1 MSDHGSG
8 PLFSFGALKQDLRFA
23 VRMLA
28 KSPLFTGIVVVT
40 LALGIGLN
48 TAVFAAVEAMLLRPA
63 PGVRASD
70 EIVQLYRSWPG
81 DQPWGSNSVPHYM
94 DLRKRT
100 TDVFSGVA
108 FWSFEFVSITADG
121 PPQLAFAQM
130 ASANLFSVLGVRAE
144 RGRLFTA
151 DEDDGRGAHPVIVL
165 SQGGW
170 QNLFGRDPGVIG
182 REVPINGQNVT
193 IVGVVEP
200 AFRGPMPMVQPEF
213 WIPLMQLTQVRPGS
227 TSLDNRGNNFG
238 NVVARLSPGTTPAQ
252 ALARVEA
259 VNAELTAEFPD
270 DYEDSGITLVKADE
284 AGIHPMFRGAQMGL
298 SAVVMIVVAI
308 LLLIACV
315 NVANLF
321 LARARDRAREMAIRL
336 ALGARRAAL
345 IRQLLVESLLFSAV
359 AGVAGLLVAIWAIG
373 ITNQVEMPVDIDF
386 SPDLRL
392 SPMVL
397 AFALGASVITGIVFG
412 LAPALQAT
420 RPSVVP
426 ALKGEAPAGE
436 GRSRMSRGLV
446 VAQMALSLVLLICA
460 GLFLTN
466 LRSATALDKGFVS
479 SNLLLAD
486 LDPSLQGY
494 SRAKTEEFYRR
505 LDEGLRADPLVRAVT
520 RIDQV
525 PLGPGN
531 SDRGV
536 EIPGYVSAEN
546 ERMNINYSS
555 VGPGYFTAMGIPLRS
570 GREFTA
576 QDDSGSL
583 RALVINERFVERF
596 WPGQEAVGKIVRTAG
611 REYTVV
617 GVVPT
622 GKYLRLGEDPTAFM
636 YFPQAQVWSAGM
648 SLVIRTTGE
657 PQAMI
662 PALRSA
668 VGGLDSNLPLA
679 NIRTMERH
687 LGFSLLPARLTG
699 WALGIFGALGLL
711 LASVGIYGVMAYS
724 VSQRT
729 REIGIRMAIGADASD
744 VIKLVMRQGLTL
756 VVVGAVIGL
765 LASLAAAKLL
775 GSVLYGGN
783 ALDPMT
789 FTLVPLVL
797 IGVATVATFAPAR
810 RAALVDPAIT
820 LRSD

>member
-1 MSDHGSG
+1 MTDQQSG
-8 PLFSFGALKQDLRFA
+8 PLFSFGALKQDLRFG
-23 VRMLA
+23 VRMVR

-48 TAVFAAVEAMLLRPA
+48 TAVFAAVEAMLLRPT
-63 PGVRASD
+63 PGVRASG

-100 TDVFSGVA
+100 TDVFTGVA
-108 FWSFEFVSITADG
+108 FWSFEFVSITAGG

-151 DEDDGRGAHPVIVL
+151 DEDEGRGAHPVIVL

-170 QNLFGRDPGVIG
+170 QNLFGRDPDIIG
-182 REVPINGQNVT
+182 REVPVNGQNVT
-193 IVGVVEP
+193 IVGIVEP

-213 WIPLMQLTQVRPGS
+213 WIPLMQLTQVRPNS

-238 NVVARLSPGTTPAQ
+238 NVVARLAPGVSEEQ
-252 ALARVEA
+252 ALAKVEA

-270 DYEDSGITLVKADE
+270 AYEDTGVTLVKADE
-284 AGIHPMFRGAQMGL
+284 AGIHPMFRGAQVGL
-298 SAVVMIVVAI
+298 SAVVMVVVAI

-345 IRQLLVESLLFSAV
+345 VRQLLVESLLFSAI
-359 AGVAGLLVAIWAIG
+359 AGVAGLLVATWAIG
-373 ITNQVEMPVDIDF
+373 ITNTVEMPVDIDF

-397 AFALGASVITGIVFG
+397 LFALGATFLTGIVFG

-426 ALKGEAPAGE
+426 ALKGEAPAGG

-494 SRAKTEEFYRR
+494 SRANTEEFYRR
-505 LDEGLRADPLVRAVT
+505 LDERLLADPQVRAVT

-555 VGPGYFTAMGIPLRS
+555 VGPGYFAAMGIPLRS

-583 RALVINERFVERF
+583 RALVVNERFVERF
-596 WPGQEAVGKIVRTAG
+596 WPGQEAVGRIVKTGG

-622 GKYLRLGEDPTAFM
+622 GKYLRLGEDPTPFM
-636 YFPQAQVWSAGM
+636 FFPQAQVWSAGM
-648 SLVIRTTGE
+648 SLVVRTTGDPE
-657 PQAMI
+657 GMI

-668 VGGLDSNLPLA
+668 VGALDANLPLA
-679 NIRTMERH
+679 SIRTMDKH

-765 LASLAAAKLL
+765 LASLGAAKLL

-797 IGVATVATFAPAR
+797 IGVAVVATFAPAR